1 MRTLLDNDYLRSE
14 LKRPTIFPTCANVSP
29 GWKSSGARP
38 PIVASQLLPEKI
50 LSSIL
55 LDFCFELN
63 PRPTSMRS
71 FISFAIV
78 ILMTTVAVETL
89 SAQTLPAPEAITD
102 PKQVASKPNAEVEPR
117 SLTIEK
123 LYMTRQVGLPT
134 WSPDGKQIAFISN
147 MSGRNNIWLVPAE
160 GGWPVQLT
168 VSDQRQTAPAWSPD
182 GKWIAYQSDYDGDEL
197 WDIFLVSPKTGRVV
211 NLTSTREI
219 AELNPTWSPDGRYLA
234 YEVKAK
240 TSAAY
245 EIDIYDTLMREVK
258 HLTTSTPQDKSN
270 YDPIWLKDGK
280 SIVYTQDQ
288 AKGTDSNIFIAEM
301 ATGKSTLLTPHEG
314 EQRYSAD
321 DVSPDGK
328 RVLITSNA
336 ANGYQNI
343 GLLEISTKKISWL
356 TKDKWAIRGSEF
368 SPDGKRITFTANV
381 DGSQDIYL
389 HDLATGK
396 STALPV
402 PKGVNEPTGGHSAFT
417 KDGSRLLY
425 YHNGPTAPGDL
436 WVYTLATGK
445 SHQVTHSLVAGVR
458 SEDMVEPYLVH
469 YPSRDGKWTISAFL
483 YVPFN
488 MARNGQNAAIVYIHG
503 GPTSQTMNSFN
514 RFVQYA
520 ANQGYMV
527 LAPNY
532 RGSTGYGKEFQQ
544 ANLFDMGGGDLQD
557 VLAGVDWI
565 KQTGHLDP
573 KKIAVMGASYGG
585 YLSMMAVTKAPEVWA
600 AGVPIVPFVNW
611 FTEIENED
619 PELRQSDLA
628 TMGDV
633 VKNKSLYEDRS
644 PINFVDQIKAPLLLL
659 AGGHDPRCPKSETQ
673 QVVDAIKKRGG
684 TVDYKIYENEGHG
697 FARVE
702 NQIDAYQRVA
712 DFLLAHVPP
721 ADCSCSLT
729 E

>member
-1 MRTLLDNDYLRSE
+1 MRT
-14 LKRPTIFPTCANVSP
+14 
-29 GWKSSGARP
+29 
-38 PIVASQLLPEKI
+38 
-50 LSSIL
+50 
-55 LDFCFELN
+55 
-63 PRPTSMRS
+63 
-71 FISFAIV
+71 FIPFAIV
-78 ILMTTVAVETL
+78 IFMSTVVAETL
-89 SAQTLPAPEAITD
+89 AAQTLPAPQAVTD
-102 PKQVASKPNAEVEPR
+102 PNQIASKANLQVEPR

-123 LYMTRQVGLPT
+123 LYMTRQVGRPT
-134 WSPDGKQIAFISN
+134 WSPDGKSIAFISN
-147 MSGRNNIWLVPAE
+147 MSGRNNLWLVPAE

-168 VSDQRQTAPAWSPD
+168 VSDQRQASPAWSPD

-197 WDIFLVSPKTGRVV
+197 WDIFLVSPKTGKVV

-219 AELNPTWSPDGRYLA
+219 AEMDPTWSPDGRYLA
-234 YEVKAK
+234 YLVKPK
-240 TSAAY
+240 TSAAH
-245 EIDIYDTLMREVK
+245 EIDIYDTAMREVK
-258 HLTTSTPQDKSN
+258 HLTTGTPQDKGNSN
-270 YDPIWLKDGK
+270 PIWSKDGK
-280 SIVYTQDQ
+280 YIVYTQEQ
-288 AKGTDSNIFIAEM
+288 AKGTDSNIFIAEV
-301 ATGKSTLLTPHEG
+301 ATDKSTLLTPHDG
-314 EQRYSAD
+314 EQRFSVND
-321 DVSPDGK
+321 ISSDGK
-328 RVLITSNA
+328 HILFTSNA
-336 ANGYQNI
+336 ANGYENV
-343 GLLEISTKKISWL
+343 GMLEISTKRLSWL
-356 TKDKWAIRGSEF
+356 TKDKWEIRGAEF
-368 SPDGKRITFTANV
+368 SPDGKHVTFSANV
-381 DGSQDIYL
+381 DGNEDIYL
-389 HDLATGK
+389 HDLATSK
-396 STALPV
+396 SAVLPI
-402 PKGVNEPTGGHSAFT
+402 PKGVNEPAGGHSAFT
-417 KDGSRLLY
+417 KDGARLLY

-458 SEDMVEPYLVH
+458 SDEMVEPYLVH

-573 KKIAVMGASYGG
+573 KKIAVMGGSYGG
-585 YLSMMAVTKAPEVWA
+585 YLSMMSVTKAPAVWA

-619 PELRQSDLA
+619 PVLQQSDLA

-633 VKNKSLYEDRS
+633 IKNKALYEDRS
-644 PINFVDQIKAPLLLL
+644 PINFIDQIKAPLLLL

-673 QVVDAIKKRGG
+673 QVVDAIKKHGG

-702 NQIDAYQRVA
+702 NQIDAYKRVA
-712 DFLLAHVPP
+712 DFLQAHVPA

>member
-1 MRTLLDNDYLRSE
+1 MRVFTL
-14 LKRPTIFPTCANVSP
+14 
-29 GWKSSGARP
+29 
-38 PIVASQLLPEKI
+38 
-50 LSSIL
+50 
-55 LDFCFELN
+55 
-63 PRPTSMRS
+63 
-71 FISFAIV
+71 FAIV
-78 ILMTTVAVETL
+78 IVMSTVVTETAA
-89 SAQTLPAPEAITD
+89 AQTLPAPQAITD
-102 PKQVASKPNAEVEPR
+102 PKRVASKPNAQVEPR
-117 SLTIEK
+117 TLTIEK
-123 LYMTRQVGLPT
+123 LYMTRQVGRPT
-134 WSPDGKQIAFISN
+134 WSPDGKNITFISN
-147 MSGRNNIWLVPAE
+147 MSGRNNLWLVPAE

-168 VSDQRQTAPAWSPD
+168 VSDQRQSSAAWSPD

-197 WDIFLVSPKTGRVV
+197 WDIFLVSPKTGKVV

-219 AELNPTWSPDGRYLA
+219 AESDPTWSPDGRYLA
-234 YEVKAK
+234 YLVKPK
-240 TSAAY
+240 TSAAS
-245 EIDIYDTLMREVK
+245 EIDIYDMLMREVK
-258 HLTTSTPQDKSN
+258 HLTTNTPQDMRNSN
-270 YDPIWLKDGK
+270 PIWSKDGK
-280 SIVYTQDQ
+280 YIVYSQEQ
-288 AKGTDSNIFIAEM
+288 AKGTDSNIFIADV
-301 ATGKSTLLTPHEG
+301 AAAKSTLLTPHDG
-314 EQRYSAD
+314 EKMYYANDIS
-321 DVSPDGK
+321 SNGK
-328 RVLITSNA
+328 RVLFTSNA
-336 ANGYQNI
+336 ANGYDNVGI
-343 GLLEISTKKISWL
+343 LEIESKTTSWL
-356 TKDKWAIRGSEF
+356 TKDKWEIRGGEF
-368 SPDGKRITFTANV
+368 SPDGKHISFSANV
-381 DGSQDIYL
+381 DGNEDIYL
-389 HDLATGK
+389 YDLSTHK
-396 STALPV
+396 STALPI
-402 PKGVNEPTGGHSAFT
+402 PKGVNEPAGGHSAFT

-436 WVYTLATGK
+436 WVYTMATGK
-445 SHQVTHSLVAGVR
+445 SHQVTHSLVAGVN

-488 MARNGQNAAIVYIHG
+488 MARNGQNAAIIYIHG
-503 GPTSQTMNSFN
+503 GPASQTVNSFN
-514 RFVQYA
+514 RFIQYA

-573 KKIAVMGASYGG
+573 KKIAVMGGSYGG

-619 PELRQSDLA
+619 PVLQQSDLA

-633 VKNKSLYEDRS
+633 VKYKALYEDRS
-644 PINFVDQIKAPLLLL
+644 PINFIDHIKAPLLLL

-673 QVVDAIKKRGG
+673 QVVDAIQKRGG

-702 NQIDAYQRVA
+702 NQIDAYKRVA
-712 DFLLAHVPP
+712 DFLLAHVVP

>member
-1 MRTLLDNDYLRSE
+1 MRLYFL
-14 LKRPTIFPTCANVSP
+14 
-29 GWKSSGARP
+29 
-38 PIVASQLLPEKI
+38 
-50 LSSIL
+50 
-55 LDFCFELN
+55 
-63 PRPTSMRS
+63 
-71 FISFAIV
+71 FAIV
-78 ILMTTVAVETL
+78 LTMSTVLAENA
-89 SAQTLPAPEAITD
+89 SAQTLPVPQAVTD
-102 PKQVASKPNAEVEPR
+102 PKKISSKPNAQVEPR

-123 LYMTRQVGLPT
+123 LYMTRQIGRGT
-134 WSPDGKQIAFISN
+134 WSPDGKQIAFVSN
-147 MSGRNNIWLVPAE
+147 MSGRNNLWLVPSD
-160 GGWPVQLT
+160 GGFPVQLT
-168 VSDQRQTAPAWSPD
+168 VSDQRQSSPAWSPD

-197 WDIFLVSPKTGRVV
+197 WDIFLVSPKTGKVV
-211 NLTSTREI
+211 NLTQTSEI

-234 YEVKAK
+234 YEVKPK

-245 EIDIYDTLMREVK
+245 EIDVYDLVLRELK
-258 HLTTSTPQDKSN
+258 HITSGTPQDKRN
-270 YDPIWLKDGK
+270 MNPIWSKDGK
-280 SIVYTQDQ
+280 YIVYTQEQ
-288 AKGTDSNIFIAEM
+288 AKGTDSNILIAEV

-314 EQRYSAD
+314 EQLYFAN

-328 RVLITSNA
+328 QILFTSNA
-336 ANGYQNI
+336 ANGYDNV
-343 GLLEISTKKISWL
+343 GLVDVAAKKISWI
-356 TKDKWAIRGSEF
+356 TKDKWEIRAGEF
-368 SPDGKRITFTANV
+368 SPDGKHLTFSANV
-381 DGSQDIYL
+381 DGNEDIYL
-389 HDLATGK
+389 HDVATGK
-396 STALPV
+396 SSPLAI
-402 PKGVNEPTGGHSAFT
+402 PKGVNEPTGGHSAFSP
-417 KDGSRLLY
+417 DGSRLLY
-425 YHNGPTAPGDL
+425 NHNGPTAPGDL
-436 WVYTLATGK
+436 WTYHLASGK
-445 SHQVTHSLVAGVR
+445 SQQVTHSLLAGIR

-503 GPTSQTMNSFN
+503 GPTSQTVNSFN

-520 ANQGYMV
+520 VNQGYMV

-573 KKIAVMGASYGG
+573 KKIAVMGGSYGG
-585 YLSMMAVTKAPEVWA
+585 YLSMMAVTKSPETWA

-619 PELRQSDLA
+619 PVLQQSDLA
-628 TMGDV
+628 TMGDP
-633 VKNKSLYEDRS
+633 VKNKALYEERS
-644 PINFVDQIKAPLLLL
+644 PINFIDQIKAPLLLL

-684 TVDYKIYENEGHG
+684 TVDAKIYENEGHG

-702 NQIDAYQRVA
+702 NQIDAYKRVA
-712 DFLLAHVPP
+712 DFLLAHVVP
-721 ADCSCSLT
+721 ADCSCSVT